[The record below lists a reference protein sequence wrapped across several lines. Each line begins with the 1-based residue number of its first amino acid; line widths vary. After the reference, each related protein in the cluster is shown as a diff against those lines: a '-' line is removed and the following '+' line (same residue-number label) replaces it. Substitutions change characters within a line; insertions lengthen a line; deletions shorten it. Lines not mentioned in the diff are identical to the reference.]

1 MRIDPVDFLVAF
13 LRTQPGI
20 PGTAPKG
27 DLTNHTYGDT
37 TVYLEPSGGF
47 RMVRDRMDRVD
58 IEYDVYSLDRKACVD
73 LALTVREA
81 LLEALPN
88 KTVDGALVLDVED
101 IQFPT
106 YYPDKTSREHVYGGE
121 LSVFFAA
128 G

>member
-1 MRIDPVDFLVAF
+1 MRIDPIDFLVAF
-13 LRTQPGI
+13 LRAQPGI

-27 DLTNHTYGDT
+27 DLTNHTHGDT

-58 IEYDVYSLDRKACVD
+58 IEYDVYSLDRKACID

-81 LLEALPN
+81 LLEVLPN

>member
-1 MRIDPVDFLVAF
+1 MRIDPIDFLVTF
-13 LRTQPGI
+13 LRAQPGI

-27 DLTNHTYGDT
+27 DLTNHAYGDT

-58 IEYDVYSLDRKACVD
+58 IEYDVYSLNRKACID

-81 LLEALPN
+81 LLEILPN
-88 KTVDGALVLDVED
+88 KTVDGALVLDTED

-121 LSVFFAA
+121 VSVFFAA
-128 G
+128 E